1 MLRKVWGA
9 GVHGTEGF
17 PVCCEADV
25 ENGFP
30 QFTFIGSLTGAVRE
44 SGDRVR
50 TAISNIGI
58 YLEPKHII
66 INLSPADIRK
76 EGNGYDLPIA
86 AALLA
91 SYGIVP
97 DTLLEDSMF
106 AGELSLG
113 GEILPV
119 NGVLSMVSAAK
130 EAGLKRCFLPEENLR
145 EGAVIRGI
153 SCYGVK
159 DLRELTAFL
168 TGELPLPE
176 PADWQESP
184 EDLEY
189 PLDFADICGQEL
201 VRRATLLAVG
211 GRHNIL
217 YIGPAGTGKSM
228 IAERIPTIMPQMTI
242 EERLEISRIYSI
254 SGLLS
259 PEEPL
264 IRRRPFRHPHHTI
277 TPQALTGGGVI
288 PKPGE
293 ISLADH
299 GVLFLDELPE
309 FRTQSLEILRQ
320 PMEEKTVRISRL
332 YGAYVFPANFQ
343 LVCAMNP
350 CRCGFWPDR
359 TRCRCTDAQV
369 RAYMGRISRPLLD
382 RIDLCAETTS
392 VDYEALKR
400 KPEGRISPKL
410 REEVERVREIQ
421 ARRFRGTGIRFNSEM
436 RSSDVEL
443 YCALSEEDSRFLG
456 EIYRKTAMSARGLH
470 RILKVAR
477 TAADFAG
484 AAEIRHEDLCEAIA
498 FRSLEDKYWGGGRG

>member
-1 MLRKVWGA
+1 MLKKVWGA
-9 GVHGTEGF
+9 GVRGTDGF

-30 QFTFIGSLTGAVRE
+30 QFTFIGSLAGAVRE

-50 TAISNIGI
+50 TAISNTGI
-58 YLEPKHII
+58 YLEPKHVI

-76 EGNGYDLPIA
+76 EGNAYDLPIA

-97 DTLLEDSMF
+97 DDFLENSLF

-113 GEILPV
+113 GEVLPV
-119 NGVLSMVSAAK
+119 NGVLPMVSAAK
-130 EAGLKRCFLPEENLR
+130 DAGLKRCFLPAENLR
-145 EGAVIRGI
+145 EGAVIRDI

-159 DLRELTAFL
+159 DLRELTGYL
-168 TGELPLPE
+168 TGELPLPS
-176 PADWQESP
+176 PAHWEESP

-201 VRRATLLAVG
+201 ARRATLLAVG

-228 IAERIPTIMPQMTI
+228 IAERIPTIMPSMTT
-242 EERLEISRIYSI
+242 EERLELSRIYSI
-254 SGLLS
+254 SGLLP

-264 IRRRPFRHPHHTI
+264 MRRRPFRHPHHTI

-293 ISLADH
+293 ITLADH

-309 FRTQSLEILRQ
+309 FRPETLEILRQ
-320 PMEEKTVRISRL
+320 PMEEKKVRISRL

-359 TRCRCTDAQV
+359 RRCRCTDAQV
-369 RAYMGRISRPLLD
+369 RAYINRISRPLLD
-382 RIDLCAETTS
+382 RIDICVETEA
-392 VDYEALKR
+392 VDYGALNR
-400 KPEGRISPKL
+400 KASERISPKL

-421 ARRFRGTGIRFNSEM
+421 AERFRGTGIRFNSEM
-436 RSSDVEL
+436 QSRDVEI
-443 YCALSEEDSRFLG
+443 YCPISKEDDRFL
-456 EIYRKTAMSARGLH
+456 ESMYSKKSWSARGLH

-484 AAEIRHEDLCEAIA
+484 SENIRHEDLCEAMA
-498 FRSLEDKYWGGGRG
+498 YRSLEEKYWGGGR

>member
-1 MLRKVWGA
+1 MLKKVWGA
-9 GVHGTEGF
+9 GVRGTEGF
-17 PVCCEADV
+17 LVCCEADV

-30 QFTFIGSLTGAVRE
+30 QFTFIGSLTGTVRE

-50 TAISNIGI
+50 TAISNTGI
-58 YLEPKHII
+58 YLDPKHVI

-76 EGNGYDLPIA
+76 EGNGYDLPVA

-91 SYGIVP
+91 SYGVIP
-97 DTLLEDSMF
+97 GTLLEDSLF

-119 NGVLSMVSAAK
+119 NGVLSMVAAAK
-130 EAGLKRCFLPEENLR
+130 EAGLKRCFLPMENLR

-153 SCYGVK
+153 SCHGARN
-159 DLRELTAFL
+159 LGELTDFL
-168 TGELPLPE
+168 TGARPLPP

-228 IAERIPTIMPQMTI
+228 IAERIPTIMPAMTM

-259 PEEPL
+259 AEEPL
-264 IRRRPFRHPHHTI
+264 MRRRPFRHPHHTI
-277 TPQALTGGGVI
+277 TPQALTGGGVV

-309 FRTQSLEILRQ
+309 FRSMTLEILRQ
-320 PMEEKTVRISRL
+320 PMEDKTVRISRL
-332 YGAYVFPANFQ
+332 HGAYVFPANFQ

-359 TRCRCTDAQV
+359 TRCSCTDAQV
-369 RAYMGRISRPLLD
+369 RAYIGRISRPLLD
-382 RIDLCAETTS
+382 RIDLCAETAA
-392 VDYEALKR
+392 VDYESLSR
-400 KPEGRISPKL
+400 RNTERISPKL

-421 ARRFRGTGIRFNSEM
+421 AERFRDSGIRFNSEM
-436 RSSDVEL
+436 RGSDVETF
-443 YCALSEEDSRFLG
+443 CALTKEDDRFLS
-456 EIYRKTAMSARGLH
+456 ELYKRNSMSARGLH

-484 AAEIRHEDLCEAIA
+484 SEEIRHEDLCEAIA
-498 FRSLEDKYWGGGRG
+498 FRSLEDKYWGGGR